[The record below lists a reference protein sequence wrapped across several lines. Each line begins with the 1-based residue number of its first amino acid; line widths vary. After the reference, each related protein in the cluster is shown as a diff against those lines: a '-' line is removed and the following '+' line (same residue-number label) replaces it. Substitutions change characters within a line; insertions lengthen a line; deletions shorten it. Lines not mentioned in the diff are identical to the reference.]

1 MSAFRLVVLASGSG
15 TNLQAILDTLHR
27 RDGIDVVGV
36 GSDKPSAG
44 ALERGRRVG
53 VETGVFPAADYE
65 DRPARD
71 AAMGDWIES
80 LSPDL
85 VVLAGY
91 MQLLSPPFVARF
103 RNRVVNI
110 HPALLPAFPG
120 LDAIGQALEAGV
132 ETTGVTVHFVDEGVD
147 TGPVIAQ
154 REVPVP
160 PGVSREQLEAAVHA
174 VEHELYPEA
183 IRMIAEGRV
192 RIDPSDPRRVAIA
205 SPMNSEPAT
214 DIQQESLGD
223 GQVRVRRALIS
234 VSDKTGVADFAKG
247 LAALGVEILSTGG
260 TATALR
266 EAGLE
271 VTDVSEF
278 TGQEEILGG
287 RVKTLHPRLHA
298 ALLARRGD
306 PEHVATLQREGIEP
320 IDVVCVNLYPFE
332 QTIAAH
338 DVAPEVAIENIDIG
352 GPTMIRAAAK
362 NHESVAVVVKPESY
376 DAVLAELEEA
386 GGEISASTR
395 HWLANEAFAQTAR
408 YDAAISRW
416 FSTEYEE
423 YPEHLA
429 IAYEK
434 VIDLSYGENPHQRA
448 ALYAEAGLRTHILAR
463 TSKLHG
469 RALSF
474 NNVLDLD
481 SARNLVEDFEQPACV
496 IVKHN
501 NPCGVAIGADA
512 LEAYRK
518 ALACDP
524 VSAYGGVIA
533 INRPVGRELA
543 EELHKNFV
551 EVLSAPG
558 YEGGALEVLQQKE
571 AIRILCEEER
581 REPDPRERDVKRVVG
596 GLLVQDRDGDPEPRE
611 IMEEVTGN
619 EPSEEQWQDMLFA
632 WTVSRRVR
640 SNAIVIAKG
649 GATLGIGAGQMS
661 RVDSVRLAV
670 EKCREARGAEADGL
684 LAGSALASD
693 AFFPFAD
700 GPELAIQAGTTAVI
714 QPGGSKRDAEV
725 IEACE
730 NAGVVMVFTKH
741 RHFRH

>member
-1 MSAFRLVVLASGSG
+1 MSSFRIVVLASGSG
-15 TNLQAILDTLHR
+15 TNLQAILDKLHGR
-27 RDGIDVVGV
+27 GPIEVVGV
-36 GSDKPSAG
+36 GSDKAEAG
-44 ALERGRRVG
+44 ALERGRRAG
-53 VETGVFPAADYE
+53 VATAVFAAAEY
-65 DRPARD
+65 PAR
-71 AAMGDWIES
+71 AARDEAIGDWIES
-80 LSPDL
+80 LQADL

-91 MQLLSPPFVARF
+91 MQLLSPAFVARF

-120 LDAIGQALEAGV
+120 LDAIGQALAAGV
-132 ETTGVTVHFVDEGVD
+132 EATGVTVHFVDEGVD

-154 REVPVP
+154 REVSVP
-160 PGVSREQLEAAVHA
+160 PGVRREELEAAVHA

-205 SPMNSEPAT
+205 SPMSSEPAT
-214 DIQQESLGD
+214 DSQQERRGD
-223 GQVRVRRALIS
+223 GQVRVRRALVS
-234 VSDKTGVADFAKG
+234 VSDKTGVGDFAKG

-271 VTDVSEF
+271 VVDVSAF

-306 PEHVATLQREGIEP
+306 PEHMATLEREGIEP
-320 IDVVCVNLYPFE
+320 IDLVCVNLYPFE
-332 QTIAAH
+332 QTVADLDVAH
-338 DVAPEVAIENIDIG
+338 DVAVENIDIG

-362 NHESVAVVVKPESY
+362 NHESVAVIVKPESY
-376 DAVLAELEEA
+376 DAVLAELEE
-386 GGEISASTR
+386 GEGEVSAATR

-416 FSTEYEE
+416 FSMEYEDF
-423 YPEHLA
+423 PEHLA
-429 IAYEK
+429 VAYEK
-434 VIDLSYGENPHQRA
+434 VLDLSYGENPHQRA
-448 ALYAEAGLRTHILAR
+448 ALYAESGLRTHILAR

-481 SARNLVEDFEQPACV
+481 SARSLVDDFEQPACV

-512 LEAYRK
+512 LEAYLK

-533 INRPVGRELA
+533 LNRPIDRELA

-558 YEGGALEVLQQKE
+558 YEDGALDVLTQKE

-581 REPDPRERDVKRVVG
+581 READPRERDVKRVEG
-596 GLLVQDRDGDPEPRE
+596 GLLIQDRDGDPEPRQ
-611 IMEEVTGN
+611 IMEAVTGN

-670 EKCREARGAEADGL
+670 EKCREARGAEADSL
-684 LAGSALASD
+684 LVGSALASD

-714 QPGGSKRDAEV
+714 QPGGSKRDGEV
-725 IEACE
+725 IAACE
-730 NAGVVMVFTKH
+730 AAGVAMVFTKH